1 MTKIIGLHGQHVP
14 ETQEPVESV
23 VEALEEMLADAKA
36 GTLIGLACAYVANN
50 HRAGYRLCGY
60 LSGYSAIGAAQIVV
74 TELVAAAMEDGE

>member
-1 MTKIIGLHGQHVP
+1 MTKIIGLYGQHVP
-14 ETQEPVESV
+14 GTQEPVESV

-36 GTLIGLACAYVANN
+36 GTIIGLACAYVSNN

-74 TELVAAAMEDGE
+74 TELISSAMEDDD